1 MYLHLRALKVRKFCV
16 AQECIKSKSDWRSER
31 SEEYMTGLERDI
43 SSANRTSLDSRE
55 RVISVIHCRR
65 NT

>member
-1 MYLHLRALKVRKFCV
+1 M
-16 AQECIKSKSDWRSER
+16 ESTSDWRSER

-55 RVISVIHCRR
+55 RATSVILSI
-65 NT
+65 